1 MTLTHLTDCV
11 FGYGSRPVVRAGDLQ
26 LHPGRCLGIFGPN
39 GAGKTTL
46 VRGITGLLPP
56 LSGTVARTGGVP
68 IRFAYMPQHRAME
81 LHWPM
86 SGLDAAS
93 MMTSAR
99 TPLGWIRTRR
109 QQVLSMMRTLGVE
122 DLAGRSFARLSGGQ
136 QQRILLAGAMA
147 SEPSVL
153 VLDEPTDGLD
163 VHSRDNLLDLL
174 HDFSNRGL
182 CTVLISHDLED
193 LLFLADEVAW
203 VHPANEPNLPSQV
216 EVLPPDA
223 FAHRVT
229 QRRTSRGAA

>member
-1 MTLTHLTDCV
+1 MTLTHLKDCV
-11 FGYGSRPVVRAGDLQ
+11 FGYGSRPVIRAGDLQ
-26 LHPGRCLGIFGPN
+26 LHAARCLGIFGPN

-56 LSGTVARTGGVP
+56 LTGAVTRTGHVP
-68 IRFAYMPQHRAME
+68 TRFAYMPQHRAME

-86 SGLDAAS
+86 SGLDAAA

-99 TPLGWIRTRR
+99 TPLGWIRTRQ

-122 DLAGRSFARLSGGQ
+122 DLARRSFARLSGGQ

-163 VHSRDNLLDLL
+163 VHSRDNLLALL
-174 HDFSNRGL
+174 RDFATRGL

-193 LLFLADEVAW
+193 LLYLADEVAW
-203 VHPANEPNLPSQV
+203 VHPANEPNLPSHV
-216 EVLPPDA
+216 EILPPDA
-223 FAHRVT
+223 FAQRVT

>member
-1 MTLTHLTDCV
+1 MTLTQLRHCV
-11 FGYGSRPVVRAGDLQ
+11 FGYGSRPVIHADGLQ
-26 LHPGRCLGIFGPN
+26 LQPARCLGIFGPN

-56 LSGTVARTGGVP
+56 LAGAVTQTAEAS
-68 IRFAYMPQHRAME
+68 IRFAYMPHLRAME

-86 SGLDAAS
+86 SGLDAAA

-99 TPLGWIRTRR
+99 TPLGWIRTRE
-109 QQVLSMMRTLGVE
+109 QQILSMMRTLGVE
-122 DLAGRSFARLSGGQ
+122 DLARRSFARLSGGQ

-163 VHSRDNLLDLL
+163 VHSRDNLLALL
-174 HDFSNRGL
+174 RDFATRGL

-216 EVLPPDA
+216 EIVPPDA
-223 FAHRVT
+223 FAQRVT

>member
-1 MTLTHLTDCV
+1 MTLTQLNDCV
-11 FGYGSRPVVRAGDLQ
+11 FGYGNRSVVRADGLQ
-26 LHPGRCLGIFGPN
+26 LHRARCLGIFGPN

-56 LSGTVARTGGVP
+56 LSGAVTRAGEAP

-86 SGLDAAS
+86 SGLDAAA

-163 VHSRDNLLDLL
+163 VHSRDNLLALL
-174 HDFSNRGL
+174 RDFATRGL

-193 LLFLADEVAW
+193 LLFLADEIAW
-203 VHPANEPNLPSQV
+203 VRPANEADLPSQV
-216 EVLPPDA
+216 EILPPDA
-223 FAHRVT
+223 FAQRVT
-229 QRRTSRGAA
+229 QRRTSKGAA